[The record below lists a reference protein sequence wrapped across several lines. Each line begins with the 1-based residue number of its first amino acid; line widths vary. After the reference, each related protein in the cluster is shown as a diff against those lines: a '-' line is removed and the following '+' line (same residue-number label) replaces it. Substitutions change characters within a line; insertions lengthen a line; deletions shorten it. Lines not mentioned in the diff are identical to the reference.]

1 MARACKE
8 CGAAIPWGAPQC
20 VGCGSY
26 TLWRSRLATFGIV
39 VGGGTVVVVIL
50 SLARVWFFNP
60 PEPVRAAGEVQRF
73 LNQVAG
79 SEFRRFVGG
88 AGRCKA
94 EIAEALCVQ
103 TTPELESLDPSA
115 QAEAKAALTATWR
128 TLARSNPAQLVFVDS
143 KGNVQPA
150 IPSD

>member
-26 TLWRSRLATFGIV
+26 TLWRSRLASFGIA
-39 VGGGTVVVVIL
+39 VGAGTVVVVIL

-73 LNQVAG
+73 LNQVSA
-79 SEFRRFVGG
+79 SEQGRFVGG

-94 EIAEALCVQ
+94 EIADALCVQ
-103 TTPELESLDPSA
+103 TTAELEALAPSS
-115 QAEAKAALTATWR
+115 QAEARAALTATWQAIAESSPER
-128 TLARSNPAQLVFVDS
+128 IVFVDS
-143 KGNVQPA
+143 TGSVQLPA
-150 IPSD
+150 EK